1 MDPTARFF
9 TALRKMAVTLES
21 ETVKLQHAF
30 ENRDDDVDDDASAKA
45 SRAYHEVNCEVGV
58 LKEQIQGQI
67 AQQKREE
74 NEAAGF
80 IEACRVL
87 EQRVAKDIQ
96 GLRGHWGKYGYQA
109 PRDPQRPTNPEA
121 KDEPSEVK
129 GEAAGEPKSSAG
141 GEGENLEE
149 DGGRCSS
156 PPGPSPFPDTLR
168 TPRLSDFGLSEV
180 AMKRALAG
188 WCSEVSPMP
197 KLSRPPPFLSTPTP
211 LTPTNPEA
219 KDEPSEVKGEA
230 AGEPKS
236 SPGGE
241 GENLEEDGGHRS
253 SPPPFPDTLRTPR
266 LSDFGL
272 SEVAMKRAGGGWCS
286 EVSPMPP
293 FLSTPTPLTPKC
305 ALRMDDDEP
314 QTHLMAD
321 FGLSERTAFLNND
334 FTMDLF
340 RKNVEKPQRPPLVPP
355 VNALAR
361 CLHTKAQN
369 LESPEPPVFYTPG
382 FKIKKPNR
390 DRSPPAQSDGDP
402 EFPDRHGNLPA
413 TPEAPVFQTPSMNR
427 MATSGKNAPQPEPI
441 DMDAEAHLHSP
452 RSKRRWEEEVPDM
465 SDLSSVTQDICKL
478 VTKRTATA
486 VVHPNV
492 RPGAHPIR
500 AVRLSEVSESEFQS
514 LPKYLKQMTLL
525 SLNRAVMNINMFT
538 GESRG
543 GQTEFRMEDLSR
555 ICVTGTKTPLYVLCL
570 VELKRLQQ
578 TGGARGSS
586 VYTLCN

>member
-30 ENRDDDVDDDASAKA
+30 ENRDDDVDDGESLVF
-45 SRAYHEVNCEVGV
+45 RVTQ
-58 LKEQIQGQI
+58 EQIQGQI

-96 GLRGHWGKYGYQA
+96 GLRGHWGKYGYQ
-109 PRDPQRPTNPEA
+109 RPT
-121 KDEPSEVK
+121 
-129 GEAAGEPKSSAG
+129 
-141 GEGENLEE
+141 
-149 DGGRCSS
+149 R
-156 PPGPSPFPDTLR
+156 
-168 TPRLSDFGLSEV
+168 
-180 AMKRALAG
+180 
-188 WCSEVSPMP
+188 
-197 KLSRPPPFLSTPTP
+197 
-211 LTPTNPEA
+211 
-219 KDEPSEVKGEA
+219 
-230 AGEPKS
+230 
-236 SPGGE
+236 E

-340 RKNVEKPQRPPLVPP
+340 RKNVEKPPLVPP
-355 VNALAR
+355 VNISRYLAR
-361 CLHTKAQN
+361 KDILMFYISLFFWPPAQN

-427 MATSGKNAPQPEPI
+427 MATSGKVRTFNVCLFISSSRLNEQSFLHVCSQNAPQPEI
-441 DMDAEAHLHSP
+441 LRWLDLSNYSP
-452 RSKRRWEEEVPDM
+452 RV
-465 SDLSSVTQDICKL
+465 SS
-478 VTKRTATA
+478 
-486 VVHPNV
+486 
-492 RPGAHPIR
+492 R

-543 GQTEFRMEDLSR
+543 RCCRKCSS
-555 ICVTGTKTPLYVLCL
+555 IL
-570 VELKRLQQ
+570 V
-578 TGGARGSS
+578 
-586 VYTLCN
+586 YN

>member
-1 MDPTARFF
+1 
-9 TALRKMAVTLES
+9 MAVTLES

-96 GLRGHWGKYGYQA
+96 GLRGHWGKYGYQ
-109 PRDPQRPTNPEA
+109 
-121 KDEPSEVK
+121 
-129 GEAAGEPKSSAG
+129 
-141 GEGENLEE
+141 
-149 DGGRCSS
+149 
-156 PPGPSPFPDTLR
+156 
-168 TPRLSDFGLSEV
+168 
-180 AMKRALAG
+180 
-188 WCSEVSPMP
+188 
-197 KLSRPPPFLSTPTP
+197 
-211 LTPTNPEA
+211 A

-340 RKNVEKPQRPPLVPP
+340 RKNEHLVDG
-355 VNALAR
+355 NELNQISRYLAR
-361 CLHTKAQN
+361 KDILMFYISLFFWPPAQN

-427 MATSGKNAPQPEPI
+427 MATSGKVRTFNVCLFISSSRLNEQSFLHVCSQNAPQPEPI

-465 SDLSSVTQDICKL
+465 SDLSSVTQDICKVSPEIL
-478 VTKRTATA
+478 HRTPHLIYTFSWLDLSNYSPR
-486 VVHPNV
+486 VSS
-492 RPGAHPIR
+492 R